1 MKSALLEVD
10 DLNLSFSG
18 VLALDSVSF
27 SIDKGELLAVIG
39 PNGAGKSS
47 LFNCISGIYRP
58 EAGTMR
64 FDGQE
69 ILGKSPHRIAHAGIA
84 RTFQNVDVFP
94 AMSVLE
100 CLLLARHQYLR
111 SGPLACMLRIGRS
124 AREDRAAT
132 QQVSVIADRLGIG
145 HLLHETVGPLPHGT
159 QKRIELARALCMEPQ
174 LLLLDEP
181 VAGMNHDETAEMTET
196 LRDINAEMGI
206 TMLLVEHDMGMVMGI
221 ADRVCVLDFGRR
233 IALDTPAAVASD
245 AAVVNAYLGGAL

>member
-1 MKSALLEVD
+1 MTSALLEIE
-10 DLNLSFSG
+10 DLSLSFYG
-18 VLALDSVSF
+18 VRALDGVSF

-47 LFNCISGIYRP
+47 LFNCISGVYRP
-58 EAGTMR
+58 ESGAIR
-64 FDGQE
+64 FDGRE
-69 ILGKSPHRIAHAGIA
+69 ILGKSPHRIANAGVA

-94 AMSVLE
+94 AMTVLE
-100 CLLLARHQYLR
+100 CLLLARHQHLR

-124 AREDRAAT
+124 AREDREAT
-132 QQVSVIADRLGIG
+132 QEVSAIADRLGIG
-145 HLLHETVGPLPHGT
+145 HLLNETVGPLPHGT

-233 IALDTPAAVASD
+233 IALDTPDVVAND